1 MLGTIVGNIAGLIGV
16 FGSAAGSIVQTPPV
30 AIAFGLLMV
39 GIAIG
44 FIKRFSGARKKRRG
58 N

>member
-1 MLGTIVGNIAGLIGV
+1 MLATIVGNIASLIGV
-16 FGSAAGSIVQTPPV
+16 FGPAVGGLVSTPPV
-30 AIAFGLLMV
+30 VIAFGLLMV

-44 FIKRFSGARKKRRG
+44 FIKRFSGARKKRKG